1 MVRFFDVY
9 LIKYFWF
16 LDLFYDGDRNQA
28 YGIKKIW
35 FFIII
40 SFHMLL
46 KHQFMFKEIP
56 QPI

>member
-35 FFIII
+35 FFYN
-40 SFHMLL
+40 
-46 KHQFMFKEIP
+46 
-56 QPI
+56 